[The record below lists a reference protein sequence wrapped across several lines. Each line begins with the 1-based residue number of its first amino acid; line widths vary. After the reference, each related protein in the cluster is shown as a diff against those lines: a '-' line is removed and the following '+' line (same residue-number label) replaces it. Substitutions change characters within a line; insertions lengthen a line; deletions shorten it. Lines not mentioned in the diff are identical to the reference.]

1 MLRGLKMMMNFY
13 CSEKEDKTNR
23 FDSEVGT
30 RLRTNQNK
38 TMAKPQNNAKH
49 GEGHADDEEAPGG
62 DQAAADEDQ

>member
-1 MLRGLKMMMNFY
+1 MMNFY

-23 FDSEVGT
+23 FDSELGT

-49 GEGHADDEEAPGG
+49 GEGHAAHQEAQFVNGIG
-62 DQAAADEDQ
+62 KMSFETFSKNQD